1 MNFKSIIPIDR
12 ERTTSSC
19 KVDVTKATTVC
30 LLFPIS
36 GNLRNQYPLPR
47 PYRRVVSCL
56 EIGNGFS
63 SKNTPLFHPIFKG
76 RHLFCPCLGL
86 ICSNKPKSQTDQ
98 RLWDATTVS
107 LHERSLSSCLF
118 SSISACWRP
127 SERLSNVTAM
137 AL

>member
-36 GNLRNQYPLPR
+36 GHLRNQYPLPR

-63 SKNTPLFHPIFKG
+63 SKHTPLFHPIFKE

-98 RLWDATTVS
+98 HLWDATTVS
-107 LHERSLSSCLF
+107 LHERSLSSCF
-118 SSISACWRP
+118 SVFLHLCLLAAERA
-127 SERLSNVTAM
+127 SE
-137 AL
+137 